1 MPKLNYLLARYARP
15 FYRRL
20 ALCALA
26 VAVAAGI
33 AAAFGYPEAAAIAV
47 VVVVAAVAAV
57 TGTVAI
63 SVGNVLAAAWLHRG
77 IYRFEDAYNS
87 DRKANRIADIFYEAM
102 DLEEAALQP
111 SRET

>member
-1 MPKLNYLLARYARP
+1 MPKLSYLLARYARP

-33 AAAFGYPEAAAIAV
+33 AAAFGYPEPAAIAV
-47 VVVVAAVAAV
+47 AIPVALFAAVS
-57 TGTVAI
+57 GTVAI

-77 IYRFEDAYNS
+77 IIRFEDAYNS
-87 DRKANRIADIFYEAM
+87 YRKANRIVDIFYEAM
-102 DLEEAALQP
+102 DLEEAALAP

>member
-20 ALCALA
+20 ALSALA

-33 AAAFGYPEAAAIAV
+33 AAAFGYPEPAAIAV
-47 VVVVAAVAAV
+47 AIPLALVAAVS
-57 TGTVAI
+57 GTVAI
-63 SVGNVLAAAWLHRG
+63 SVGNVLAAVWLHRG
-77 IYRFEDAYNS
+77 IIRFEDAYNS
-87 DRKANRIADIFYEAM
+87 YRKANRIADIFYEAM
-102 DLEEAALQP
+102 DLEEAALEP